1 MNNTSNPSE
10 PSPTPK
16 PILLSVMGLC
26 ALVGASTLPW
36 MYLGSFKFGGFAW
49 GVFGFEL
56 ILLFGCMMT
65 ILVTMGRVR
74 VQGALPMAIACLA
87 GTILVG
93 AVFGI
98 HVDARALIDENPT
111 FQPWVNRTLLFRLGS
126 MGLLSMLATLDVYRR
141 DGRSWGL
148 VIRALVFGAPVFAAL
163 AWIKMNGLPT
173 ASSAGTLGASPSPVN
188 MIIILL
194 GGLILGVLFSI
205 AGHYLISSFE
215 VALPDRTTRPEK
227 TNKKSS

>member
-1 MNNTSNPSE
+1 MNNTPNPTE

-16 PILLSVMGLC
+16 PILLAVMGLC

-56 ILLFGCMMT
+56 ILLFGCLMT

-148 VIRALVFGAPVFAAL
+148 VIRALVFAAPVFAAL
-163 AWIKMNGLPT
+163 AWIRANGLPT

-188 MIIILL
+188 MIVILL

-205 AGHYLISSFE
+205 AGHFLIRSFE
-215 VALPDRTTRPEK
+215 VALPDQNAVPEK
-227 TNKKSS
+227 TDKKTA